1 MKRALWVMGICFSI
15 TLAIVFGLRVSAD
28 ALAVIIG
35 IVLGVASTVPTT
47 LVTIYLLTR
56 QRANQPPPPA
66 PYQPPVVVIN
76 GSDRPGLPAPVMSL
90 PGMPASP
97 QGRQWT
103 VIGDADTDSE
113 F

>member
-1 MKRALWVMGICFSI
+1 MKRALLIMGICFSV
-15 TLAIVFGLRVSAD
+15 TLAIVFGVRVSAD

-47 LVTIYLLTR
+47 LMTVYLLTR
-56 QRANQPPPPA
+56 HRASQNPPVL

-76 GSDRPGLPAPVMSL
+76 TPDKPGLTQPAASL
-90 PGMPASP
+90 PTLPTP
-97 QGRQWT
+97 RQWT
-103 VIGDADTDSE
+103 VIGDTDTETE

>member
-56 QRANQPPPPA
+56 QRANQQTPPA

-76 GSDRPGLPAPVMSL
+76 GSDRPGPPTMSL
-90 PGMPASP
+90 PAVPASP

-103 VIGDADTDSE
+103 VIGDADTDGE